1 MMNGNAYPF
10 QGPSYYLDP
19 ASQAGAAPL
28 LDMRGNVVH
37 APQAA
42 MHWPVMA
49 STTTMNGLPIFY
61 PGGQQTG
68 SDMNSFATQNS
79 TNVQFSQNLTGSL
92 QDPAF
97 HSLIT
102 AKGYNPPTTQFDISA
117 PRARFFVIKSFTE
130 DDVQRSL
137 KHEIWASTEKGN
149 QRLDRAFKE
158 SSSSGPLYL
167 LFSVNAS
174 GHFCGIAEMLTP
186 LDYSSDSTVW
196 VQEGK
201 WKGTF
206 KVRWIY
212 VKDVPNNRLRHI
224 RLTNTADCKPI
235 TQSRDTQE
243 LPPDGGRQ
251 ALKIIAEFPSRTTL
265 LKGWLLNG
273 QQSVAAGDGGKA
285 GPDAQTHF

>member
-1 MMNGNAYPF
+1 M
-10 QGPSYYLDP
+10 DP
-19 ASQAGAAPL
+19 TL
-28 LDMRGNVVH
+28 L
-37 APQAA
+37 A
-42 MHWPVMA
+42 
-49 STTTMNGLPIFY
+49 
-61 PGGQQTG
+61 
-68 SDMNSFATQNS
+68 
-79 TNVQFSQNLTGSL
+79 
-92 QDPAF
+92 
-97 HSLIT
+97 LIA
-102 AKGYNPPTTQFDISA
+102 AKGYNPPTTLFDVNPA
-117 PRARFFVIKSFTE
+117 RARFFVIKSFTE

-158 SSSSGPLYL
+158 SSGSGPLYL

-174 GHFCGIAEMLTP
+174 GHFCGVAEMLTP
-186 LDYSSDSTVW
+186 LDYTSDSTVW

-224 RLTNTADCKPI
+224 RLTNTTDCKPI

-243 LPPDGGRQ
+243 LPSDGGRL

-265 LKGWLLNG
+265 LQGSLFYD
-273 QQSVAAGDGGKA
+273 Q
-285 GPDAQTHF
+285 